1 MSLKNLDPLYEGK
14 GRVAKRWSIFAVA
27 AVAVL
32 ETFTGVPGWLI
43 ETARQVLNTIGV

>member
-27 AVAVL
+27 ALAVL
-32 ETFTGVPGWLI
+32 ETFTGVPTWI
-43 ETARQVLNTIGV
+43 VETARVVLNSIGG

>member
-27 AVAVL
+27 ALSIL
-32 ETFTGVPGWLI
+32 ETFKGVPGWI
-43 ETARQVLNTIGV
+43 VETARHVLSSIGV